1 MTMTSETT
9 STETAVAFYN
19 GEYTITNEAG
29 EHKTFRIRRQK
40 DDANFA
46 PKSRIV
52 SLMVGS
58 DNETSYKG
66 FGFANDNGTI
76 YVWKKHQNRTNR
88 YFALLLSKAF
98 EAITESEEETV
109 ETAFECAGR
118 QYTVLLSKRCL
129 RCNRKLTN
137 PESIRLGIGPECA
150 SKGL

>member
-1 MTMTSETT
+1 MANATATKTT
-9 STETAVAFYN
+9 TPVSFYN

-40 DDANFA
+40 DDAKFA

-58 DNETSYKG
+58 DNEANYKG
-66 FGFANDNGTI
+66 FGFANDNGSV
-76 YVWKKHQNRTNR
+76 YVWKKHQNRTND
-88 YFALLLSKAF
+88 YFAHLLGKAF
-98 EAITESEEETV
+98 QAITTSDEETV
-109 ETAFECAGR
+109 ETGFECAGR

-137 PESIRLGIGPECA
+137 PESIRLGVGPECA
-150 SKGL
+150 GKM